1 VIIKASGNVAAD
13 TDLICAPDSIVVYP
27 NSSNLS
33 PYVALDPY
41 RVLVPFPNG
50 TSNPT
55 SNLVG
60 NEQFNKWTVD
70 FSTIAPINDAEFPRT
85 STTAAVPGVSI
96 LQINFAGTDV
106 FYGRL
111 VEINFTNAAKT
122 QGNLVFTAPAGAGQ
136 TGWGLNFQDTLDLY
150 IGGSWNAGTGTIS
163 GAQVIAAADLSNM
176 TRVNLGANAS
186 VLLPQNSGFTTP
198 YTSITSAT
206 FVASAIGSGMTAFGP
221 SVPTKYVW
229 NYINEYPAY

>member
-1 VIIKASGNVAAD
+1 M
-13 TDLICAPDSIVVYP
+13 
-27 NSSNLS
+27 
-33 PYVALDPY
+33 
-41 RVLVPFPNG
+41 
-50 TSNPT
+50 
-55 SNLVG
+55 
-60 NEQFNKWTVD
+60 
-70 FSTIAPINDAEFPRT
+70 
-85 STTAAVPGVSI
+85 
-96 LQINFAGTDV
+96 

-136 TGWGLNFQDTLDLY
+136 SAGVYNFQDTLDLY
-150 IGGSWNAGTGTIS
+150 IGGSWNGATIS
-163 GAQVIAAADLSNM
+163 GAQVIAAAKLSNM

-186 VLLPQNSGFTTP
+186 VPLPQNSGFTTP